1 MQGCRT
7 IESQSSGDW
16 MTEIHVVQRDNRHL
30 YETYFDPYFRLRHD
44 IYVKQR
50 KWMALDRPDGRE
62 IDQFDTEDAVYL
74 FCLDRGQ
81 LIGAMRALP
90 TVSPTLMSDIFP
102 YLAVNGPIQ
111 RPDVYELSRVFVIP
125 ERRGEHAGPRIE
137 MLLLTAIMEYGIS
150 IGLTGFSIV
159 LESWWLPRFERCG
172 WRAHPLGLPQ
182 MIDGMSVLAVLV
194 DCDETTWRSLCSQ
207 TGRTSPTL
215 TWHGLTDVNR
225 QILPDISLLRSPTV
239 QPTR

>member
-1 MQGCRT
+1 MG
-7 IESQSSGDW
+7 
-16 MTEIHVVQRDNRHL
+16 MPEIHVVQRDNRHL
-30 YETYFDPYFRLRHD
+30 YEQYFDPYFRLRHD

-62 IDQFDTEDAVYL
+62 IDQFDTEDAAYL
-74 FCLDRGQ
+74 FCLDGGQ

-90 TVSPTLMSDIFP
+90 TLMPTLMSDIFP
-102 YLAVNGPIQ
+102 YLAIRGPVH
-111 RPDVYELSRVFVIP
+111 RADVYELSRIFVIP

-194 DCDETTWRSLCSQ
+194 DCNETTWKSLCTQ
-207 TGRTSPTL
+207 IGLTNPTL
-215 TWHGLTDVNR
+215 TWHGLTGVNR
-225 QILPDISLLRSPTV
+225 QILPDISLLHSPTV
-239 QPTR
+239 QPAR

>member
-1 MQGCRT
+1 MHGCCL
-7 IESQSSGDW
+7 IEPQSSGDK
-16 MTEIHVVQRDNRHL
+16 MPEIHVVQRDNRHL
-30 YETYFDPYFRLRHD
+30 YESYFDPYFRLRHD

-74 FCLDRGQ
+74 FCLDGGQ
-81 LIGAMRALP
+81 LIGAMRAVP
-90 TVSPTLMSDIFP
+90 TLSPTLMSEIFP
-102 YLAVNGPIQ
+102 YLSIRGPIH
-111 RPDVYELSRVFVIP
+111 RPDVYELTRIFVIP

-172 WRAHPLGLPQ
+172 WKAHPLGLPQ

-194 DCDETTWRSLCSQ
+194 DCDETTWKSLCGQ
-207 TGRTSPTL
+207 IGLTNPTL
-215 TWHGLTDVNR
+215 TWQGLTGVSR
-225 QILPDISLLRSPTV
+225 QILPDISLLHSPAV
-239 QPTR
+239 QPAR

>member
-44 IYVKQR
+44 LYVKQR

-102 YLAVNGPIQ
+102 YLAVRGPIQ

>member
-102 YLAVNGPIQ
+102 YLAVRGPIQ

-150 IGLTGFSIV
+150 IGLTVFSIV

>member
-1 MQGCRT
+1 MP
-7 IESQSSGDW
+7 
-16 MTEIHVVQRDNRHL
+16 EIHVVQRDNRHL
-30 YETYFDPYFRLRHD
+30 YEKFFDPYFRLRHD

-74 FCLDRGQ
+74 FCLDGGQ

-90 TVSPTLMSDIFP
+90 TVQPTLMSDIFP
-102 YLAVNGPIQ
+102 DLAIRGPVQ
-111 RPDVYELSRVFVIP
+111 RADVYELSRIFVIP

-182 MIDGMSVLAVLV
+182 MVDGMSVLAVLV
-194 DCDETTWRSLCSQ
+194 DCDETTWKSLCRQ
-207 TGRTSPTL
+207 IGLTNPTL
-215 TWHGLTDVNR
+215 TWHGLTGLNR
-225 QILPDISLLRSPTV
+225 QILPDISLLQSLTV
-239 QPTR
+239 QPVR